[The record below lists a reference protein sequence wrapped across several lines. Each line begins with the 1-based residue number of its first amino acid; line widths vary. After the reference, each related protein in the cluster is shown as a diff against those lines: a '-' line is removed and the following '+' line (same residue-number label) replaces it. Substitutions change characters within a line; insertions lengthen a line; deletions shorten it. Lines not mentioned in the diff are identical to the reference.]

1 MERIVTKKIEDQPA
15 PTGDGTPV
23 WDLVITDMQERDNLG
38 RQRYG
43 TPLRTRNGRDALIDA
58 YQEVLDL
65 SVYLRQEIEERR
77 AVHQICDHIA
87 LIPGAED
94 CTPQNIIE
102 TLGEVEERVLMLE
115 SANKDLRKK
124 LAVLQN
130 ESSYDAGFRRG
141 CQAVLELLENMQ
153 GKLISNDLLERAM
166 SLRSDRSG
174 RSEG

>member
-153 GKLISNDLLERAM
+153 GKLVSNDLLERAM